1 MKHNNN
7 NAVEMMALL
16 RTCVTHAEFRR
27 KLFLTEIYTSYNI
40 YLPFSQRT
48 PAVTR
53 GV

>member
-7 NAVEMMALL
+7 NAVETIALL
-16 RTCVTHAEFRR
+16 RARVTRAEFRR
-27 KLFLTEIYTSYNI
+27 KLFLAEMYTSYNI

-48 PAVTR
+48 PAVTC